1 MIASAMRSITA
12 RLPVGRIRPGRP
24 TRSPASTRISASAK
38 AMISVR
44 SSLLSRA
51 SRDANAIDGERSGQ
65 IQMVCA
71 ASHSRSRT

>member
-1 MIASAMRSITA
+1 MASAMRSITA

-24 TRSPASTRISASAK
+24 TRSPASTRISAK
-38 AMISVR
+38 ANATVRQR

-51 SRDANAIDGERSGQ
+51 SRDTNAIEGERSGHSQ
-65 IQMVCA
+65 IVCA